1 VADWQKSKKK
11 YFYML
16 SKWTERMESGTRA
29 KNQEPRQKTK
39 DKRLKI
45 KESRIKSQESR
56 QKTKDKRTKIKEP

>member
-1 VADWQKSKKK
+1 
-11 YFYML
+11 ML